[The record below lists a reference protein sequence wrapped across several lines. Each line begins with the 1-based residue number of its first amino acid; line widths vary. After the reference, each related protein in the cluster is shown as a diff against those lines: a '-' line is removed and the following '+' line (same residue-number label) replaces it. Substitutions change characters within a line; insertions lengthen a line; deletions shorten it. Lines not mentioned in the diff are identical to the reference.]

1 MDRSEKIPSGFVV
14 ARGDGAKLLEPAKEV
29 FDQAAN
35 FIEVFVV
42 WARLFAVGL
51 CGNDWFYCG
60 VAQGFDHPL
69 VGALEIMCLSGR
81 EMEARR
87 IAQRV
92 HRSVD
97 FRAQS
102 AFTAAD
108 RVVFAVFFC
117 APALC

>member
-1 MDRSEKIPSGFVV
+1 
-14 ARGDGAKLLEPAKEV
+14 
-29 FDQAAN
+29 
-35 FIEVFVV
+35 
-42 WARLFAVGL
+42 
-51 CGNDWFYCG
+51 
-60 VAQGFDHPL
+60 
-69 VGALEIMCLSGR
+69 MCLSGR

-92 HRSVD
+92 YRSVD

-108 RVVFAVFFC
+108 RLVLATFFR